1 MTGIDI
7 LKQTKVNYYGNVK
20 YNKPLCEITLFDW
33 ITKYSLKNKETIN
46 KIRELYNTDKKTAKK
61 LKADYLPCITVTGKF
76 NTFRR
81 IDLCEELNP
90 IIAIDIDYDDNT
102 TITDWNKLKNKIA
115 ELPYVIMTSY
125 SCSGKGL
132 YCLVYFNKELN
143 ILNVFNSLKE
153 EFNNMGVNI
162 DTACKD
168 ITRARFVSYDD
179 NILVRT
185 NDVEMYNKELEEKVV
200 EYTYKNDNT
209 NIDVQFAFK
218 AISYLIIVDKYRSN
232 TYQNWLLDGFR
243 LATLGNVGKVLF
255 MFLSKM
261 SENYN
266 ECDAENQFY
275 QCVKRTKMNVSSI
288 TYYYKKLKDIHGDS
302 WITLVNTYKC

>member
-1 MTGIDI
+1 MTGLDI

-46 KIRELYNTDKKTAKK
+46 KIRELYKTDKASAKK
-61 LKADYLPCITVTGKF
+61 LKATNLPCITVTGKF
-76 NTFRR
+76 DTYRR
-81 IDLCEELNP
+81 IDLCKETNP

-153 EFNNMGVNI
+153 DFNNMGINI

-168 ITRARFVSYDD
+168 ITRARFISYDD

-185 NDVEMYNKELEEKVV
+185 NDVEMYNKELEEKVI
-200 EYTYKNDNT
+200 EYTYDNDNI

-218 AISYLIIVDKYRSN
+218 AISYLILVDKYRSN

-266 ECDAENQFY
+266 EYDAEQQFY
-275 QCVKRTKMNVSSI
+275 QCVKRTKMNVSSV
-288 TYYYKKLKDIHGDS
+288 TYYYKKLKDIHGDK
-302 WITLVNTYKC
+302 WITLVNTYK